1 MTLRP
6 ANDQIADSCARSGLA
21 TAQLRRRSVCPLSRS
36 SDFQFRVVM
45 TRIRAGRLFVLKPK
59 LGAATQRS
67 GSGSAGR
74 SVQGRAQTCRHVR
87 ERCRSVSHWFRR
99 GVVAGGAGW
108 RRPTSL
114 SLSAAGYASWLTL
127 RLVRRSRAAHD
138 CLDAWKCGGMSTPGE
153 DGHPR
158 IGAGID
164 PDRPAIHRERPPAV
178 PNLAAG
184 VIRRRPS
191 GARPPLPKNL
201 RGAARFWLVMISL
214 LVVAPFLGLGASAG
228 SGSYVGEIND
238 AARKLFEHAHS
249 AGLTALIGAVS
260 LLGSVWTLGI
270 LRLATCAVLVV
281 FRRWQHLLAFAG
293 SVLVVGWVVHA
304 TTPAGTPG
312 TPLPTGVGAVAGA
325 LGPSAAVAGLAVTAV
340 GMAIPLVLFRLLAP
354 ERSFPVSYRRG
365 KSAHLPV
372 EGPRGQ
378 AIRRA
383 LADQLGIGVAGVEPF
398 GTAGSGGSTPLRI
411 QVAGQPQAAVFGKLY
426 ALTHLRS
433 DRWYKLGRMMLYGAL
448 EDEKPFNSVR
458 RLVEY
463 EDYMLRL
470 MADVGVPSAA
480 PYGFVELTPERE
492 YLLAAEFLAG
502 GKEILDAEVSRDTVR
517 DALSIIRRL
526 WNAGIAHRDVKPSNL
541 LARGGKVFLIDVA
554 FCQVR
559 PSPWRQGVDLA
570 NMMLVLALRTSP
582 EMVYQEAQR
591 LFSSEEIAEA
601 FAATS
606 GITVPYQIRAE
617 IRKDGRDL
625 VGAFRAL
632 APARA
637 PIRIQRW
644 SVRRLGVTVGVLL
657 GAAIAVSLLWG
668 NLSAIGLR

>member
-1 MTLRP
+1 
-6 ANDQIADSCARSGLA
+6 
-21 TAQLRRRSVCPLSRS
+21 
-36 SDFQFRVVM
+36 
-45 TRIRAGRLFVLKPK
+45 
-59 LGAATQRS
+59 
-67 GSGSAGR
+67 
-74 SVQGRAQTCRHVR
+74 
-87 ERCRSVSHWFRR
+87 
-99 GVVAGGAGW
+99 
-108 RRPTSL
+108 
-114 SLSAAGYASWLTL
+114 
-127 RLVRRSRAAHD
+127 
-138 CLDAWKCGGMSTPGE
+138 MSTPGE

-158 IGAGID
+158 SGAGID

-178 PNLAAG
+178 PGLAAG
-184 VIRRRPS
+184 LIRRRPP
-191 GARPPLPKNL
+191 GARPPLPKDL
-201 RGAARFWLVMISL
+201 RGAARFWLIMISL
-214 LVVAPFLGLGASAG
+214 LVVAPFLGLGAAGG
-228 SGSYVGEIND
+228 SGSYVGKIND

-249 AGLTALIGAVS
+249 AGLIGVIGAVS

-270 LRLATCAVLVV
+270 LRLATCTVLVM

-312 TPLPTGVGAVAGA
+312 TPLPTGVGMVAGA

-340 GMAIPLVLFRLLAP
+340 GIAYALVPPGRARRLALAGGGVLLAALGAAQLSGGRDLSGVLTGVIVGVAIPLVLFRLLAP

-365 KSAHLPV
+365 KSAHLSV

-411 QVAGQPQAAVFGKLY
+411 QVAGEPEAALFGKLY
-426 ALTHLRS
+426 ALTHLRA

-492 YLLAAEFLAG
+492 YLLVAEFLAG
-502 GKEILDAEVSRDTVR
+502 GTEILDAEVSRDTIR
-517 DALSIIRRL
+517 DALSIVRRL

-541 LARGGKVFLIDVA
+541 LVRDGKVFLIDVA

-559 PSPWRQGVDLA
+559 PSPWRQVVDLA
-570 NMMLVLALRTSP
+570 NMMLVLALHTSP
-582 EMVYQEAQR
+582 EMVYQEAR
-591 LFSSEEIAEA
+591 GLFSSGEIAEA
-601 FAATS
+601 FAATR
-606 GITVPYQIRAE
+606 GITVPSQLRSE

-625 VGAFRAL
+625 IGAFRAL

-644 SVRRLGVTVGVLL
+644 TVRRLAVTTGVLL
-657 GAAIAVSLLWG
+657 GAALAVSLLWAS
-668 NLSAIGLR
+668 LSAIALR